1 MQNEMYGAARDVCR
15 APLRPNTV
23 VGVTQEAWHTPR
35 DPDVVNCGQSVND
48 AFPWLNEFPG
58 QEVGTTL
65 IGYQWRTRPR
75 RRRFF
80 ERSWNG
86 AYWPKPDFC
95 PDLTAMPG
103 RASPE

>member
-1 MQNEMYGAARDVCR
+1 MLNRALRIQCRMRCMGQPEMYVEPHSG
-15 APLRPNTV
+15 PLPWWES
-23 VGVTQEAWHTPR
+23 QEAWHTPR
-35 DPDVVNCGQSVND
+35 DPDVNCGQSVND

-58 QEVGTTL
+58 REVGTTL

-86 AYWPKPDFC
+86 AYYWPN
-95 PDLTAMPG
+95 
-103 RASPE
+103 